1 MIISLNLNQADFP
14 SSKKKP
20 QEEKVDHNI
29 IIFLTN
35 KDESV
40 HSVQNMFLKMQWKEV

>member
-1 MIISLNLNQADFP
+1 MIVSLNLNQADFP

-20 QEEKVDHNI
+20 QEEKVDPTI

-35 KDESV
+35 KEESV
-40 HSVQNMFLKMQWKEV
+40 HSVQNGFLTM